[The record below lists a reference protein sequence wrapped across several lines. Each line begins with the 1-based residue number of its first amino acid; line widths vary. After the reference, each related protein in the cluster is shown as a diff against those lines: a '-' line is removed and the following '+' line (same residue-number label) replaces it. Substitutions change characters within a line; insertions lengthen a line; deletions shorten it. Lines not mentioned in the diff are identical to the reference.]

1 MKTWRTA
8 ALWAT
13 MVLALAAVAVSYL
26 DPHLMVTLANQVW
39 ACF

>member
-1 MKTWRTA
+1 MKKLHKVWLGLTVCA
-8 ALWAT
+8 
-13 MVLALAAVAVSYL
+13 ALAAVATAYL